1 MKHRCITPSTLLGLV
16 GTVLAAGAATVPLAP
31 PPPSAFADTE
41 SAVTYPLA
49 GWNDLTRFYSL
60 SMEVETNAVSC
71 VQVAFGTDRNSD
83 GDLAPEETA
92 FVAGYDCG
100 AWFAREE
107 GDLGLGSRSRS
118 RVEDEGLGLGSR
130 SRVEF
135 EPSSSGEAGRLPY
148 AKIDLAP
155 VFDPAWDAVKV
166 TTRGTADAP
175 AIAVEF
181 KNNPM
186 RIVVR

>member
-1 MKHRCITPSTLLGLV
+1 MKHLLFATGVAALS
-16 GTVLAAGAATVPLAP
+16 GALATTVNLAP
-31 PPPSAFADTE
+31 PDPSAFADTE

-49 GWNDLTRFYSL
+49 GWDDLTRFYSL

-92 FVAGYDCG
+92 LVAGYDCG

-107 GDLGLGSRSRS
+107 GDLGLGFRSRS
-118 RVEDEGLGLGSR
+118 RVEDEGLGSRSR

-135 EPSSSGEAGRLPY
+135 EASSSGEAGRLPY

-155 VFDPAWDAVKV
+155 VFDPAWDVVKV
-166 TTRGTADAP
+166 TTRGAAGTP

>member
-100 AWFAREE
+100 EWFAREE
-107 GDLGLGSRSRS
+107 GDLGLG
-118 RVEDEGLGLGSR
+118 LGSR
-130 SRVEF
+130 PRVEF

-148 AKIDLAP
+148 AKIDLKP
-155 VFDPAWDAVKV
+155 VFDPAWDVVKV
-166 TTRGTADAP
+166 TTRGTAGAP

-186 RIVVR
+186 RISVR

>member
-1 MKHRCITPSTLLGLV
+1 MNTTMKHLLFAIGV
-16 GTVLAAGAATVPLAP
+16 TVLSGSLATTVNLAP
-31 PPPSAFADTE
+31 PAPSAFADTE

-118 RVEDEGLGLGSR
+118 RVE
-130 SRVEF
+130 F
-135 EPSSSGEAGRLPY
+135 EASSSGEAGRLPY

-166 TTRGTADAP
+166 TTRGTAGAP
-175 AIAVEF
+175 AIAVEV

-186 RIVVR
+186 RISIR

>member
-1 MKHRCITPSTLLGLV
+1 MKHLLF
-16 GTVLAAGAATVPLAP
+16 AAGVAALSGALATTVNLTP
-31 PPPSAFADTE
+31 PAPSAFADTE

-49 GWNDLTRFYSL
+49 GWDDLTRFYTL

-100 AWFAREE
+100 EWFAREE
-107 GDLGLGSRSRS
+107 S
-118 RVEDEGLGLGSR
+118 V
-130 SRVEF
+130 
-135 EPSSSGEAGRLPY
+135 GEASRLPY
-148 AKIDLAP
+148 AKIDLAS
-155 VFDPAWDAVKV
+155 VFDPAWDVVKV
-166 TTRGTADAP
+166 TTRGLVGTP
-175 AIAVEF
+175 TVTVEF

-186 RIVVR
+186 RISIR

>member
-1 MKHRCITPSTLLGLV
+1 MNTTMKHLLFATGV
-16 GTVLAAGAATVPLAP
+16 TVLSGALATTVNLAP
-31 PPPSAFADTE
+31 PAPSAFADAE

-92 FVAGYDCG
+92 LVAGYDCG

-107 GDLGLGSRSRS
+107 GELGQGFRSRS
-118 RVEDEGLGLGSR
+118 RVEDEGLGSGSR
-130 SRVEF
+130 SR
-135 EPSSSGEAGRLPY
+135 Y
-148 AKIDLAP
+148 ARIDLAP
-155 VFDPAWDAVKV
+155 VFDPAWDVVKV
-166 TTRGTADAP
+166 TTRGTAGAP

-186 RIVVR
+186 RISVR

>member
-41 SAVTYPLA
+41 SAVTYPLV
-49 GWNDLTRFYSL
+49 GWDDLTRFYSL

-100 AWFAREE
+100 TWFAREE

-135 EPSSSGEAGRLPY
+135 EPSSSGEAGRLPCT
-148 AKIDLAP
+148 KIDLAP
-155 VFDPAWDAVKV
+155 VFDPAWDVVKV
-166 TTRGTADAP
+166 TTRGTAGAP
-175 AIAVEF
+175 TVTVEF

-186 RIVVR
+186 RISIR

>member
-100 AWFAREE
+100 EWFAREE

-118 RVEDEGLGLGSR
+118 RVE
-130 SRVEF
+130 F
-135 EPSSSGEAGRLPY
+135 EASSSGEAGRLSY
-148 AKIDLAP
+148 AKIDLAS
-155 VFDPAWDAVKV
+155 VFDPAWDVVKV
-166 TTRGTADAP
+166 TTRGTAGAP
-175 AIAVEF
+175 TVTVEF

-186 RIVVR
+186 RISIR

>member
-118 RVEDEGLGLGSR
+118 RVE
-130 SRVEF
+130 F
-135 EPSSSGEAGRLPY
+135 EASSSGEAGRLPY
-148 AKIDLAP
+148 AKIDLKP
-155 VFDPAWDAVKV
+155 VFDPAWNAVKL
-166 TTRGTADAP
+166 TTRGTAGAP

-186 RIVVR
+186 RISIR

>member
-100 AWFAREE
+100 TWFAREE

-118 RVEDEGLGLGSR
+118 RVE
-130 SRVEF
+130 F
-135 EPSSSGEAGRLPY
+135 EASSSGEAGRLPY

-166 TTRGTADAP
+166 TTRGTAGAP

>member
-60 SMEVETNAVSC
+60 SIEVETNAVSC
-71 VQVAFGTDRNSD
+71 VQVAFGTDRNT
-83 GDLAPEETA
+83 EETA

-100 AWFAREE
+100 EWFAREE
-107 GDLGLGSRSRS
+107 S
-118 RVEDEGLGLGSR
+118 V
-130 SRVEF
+130 
-135 EPSSSGEAGRLPY
+135 GEASRLPY
-148 AKIDLAP
+148 AKIDLAS
-155 VFDPAWDAVKV
+155 VFDPAWDVVKV
-166 TTRGTADAP
+166 TTRGTAGAP
-175 AIAVEF
+175 AITVEF
-181 KNNPM
+181 KNTPR
-186 RIVVR
+186 RIRIR

>member
-1 MKHRCITPSTLLGLV
+1 MAEV
-16 GTVLAAGAATVPLAP
+16 GVASVAVASTVPLPP

-49 GWNDLTRFYSL
+49 GWDDLTRFYTL
-60 SMEVETNAVSC
+60 TMEVETNAVSC
-71 VQVAFGTDRNSD
+71 VQVAFGTDLNSN

-92 FVAGYDCG
+92 FVCGYDCG

-107 GDLGLGSRSRS
+107 RDL
-118 RVEDEGLGLGSR
+118 GLGLGSR
-130 SRVEF
+130 PRVEF
-135 EPSSSGEAGRLPY
+135 DPSSSGVAGRLPC

-155 VFDPAWDAVKV
+155 VFDPTWDVVKV
-166 TTRGTADAP
+166 TTRGTAGAP

-186 RIVVR
+186 RISIR

>member
-1 MKHRCITPSTLLGLV
+1 MKHLLLATGVAALS
-16 GTVLAAGAATVPLAP
+16 GALATTVNLAP

-60 SMEVETNAVSC
+60 AMEIETNAVSC
-71 VQVAFGTDRNSD
+71 IQVAFGTDRNSD

-118 RVEDEGLGLGSR
+118 RVE
-130 SRVEF
+130 F

-148 AKIDLAP
+148 ERIDLAP
-155 VFDPAWDAVKV
+155 VFDPAWDVVKV
-166 TTRGTADAP
+166 TTRGTAGAP

-186 RIVVR
+186 RISVR

>member
-1 MKHRCITPSTLLGLV
+1 MNTTMKHLLFSTEVTALSGALAT
-16 GTVLAAGAATVPLAP
+16 TVNLAP
-31 PPPSAFADTE
+31 PAPSAFADTE

-49 GWNDLTRFYSL
+49 GWDDLTRFYSL
-60 SMEVETNAVSC
+60 SMEVETNTVSC

-107 GDLGLGSRSRS
+107 SNVDAMVPIACNRSFGNS
-118 RVEDEGLGLGSR
+118 THAIG
-130 SRVEF
+130 
-135 EPSSSGEAGRLPY
+135 
-148 AKIDLAP
+148 KIASTLDLAP
-155 VFDPAWDAVKV
+155 IFDPAWNAVKV
-166 TTRGTADAP
+166 TMRGTAGSP
-175 AIAVEF
+175 TVTVEF

>member
-1 MKHRCITPSTLLGLV
+1 MKTKSPVCLGIV
-16 GTVLAAGAATVPLAP
+16 GSVVAAHAASLPLP
-31 PPPSAFADTE
+31 PPGSSVFADTE

-92 FVAGYDCG
+92 FVAGYDCS

-155 VFDPAWDAVKV
+155 VFDPAWDVVKV
-166 TTRGTADAP
+166 TTRGTAGAP
-175 AIAVEF
+175 TVTVEF

-186 RIVVR
+186 RISIR

>member
-1 MKHRCITPSTLLGLV
+1 MKHLLFAIGV
-16 GTVLAAGAATVPLAP
+16 TVLSGSLATTVNLAP
-31 PPPSAFADTE
+31 PAPSAFADTE

-118 RVEDEGLGLGSR
+118 RVE
-130 SRVEF
+130 F
-135 EPSSSGEAGRLPY
+135 EASSSGEAGRLPY

-166 TTRGTADAP
+166 TTRGTAGAP

-186 RIVVR
+186 RISIR

>member
-49 GWNDLTRFYSL
+49 GWDDLTRFYSL

-100 AWFAREE
+100 EWFAREE
-107 GDLGLGSRSRS
+107 GDLGLGSRSR
-118 RVEDEGLGLGSR
+118 VD
-130 SRVEF
+130 F
-135 EPSSSGEAGRLPY
+135 EASAAGVAGRR
-148 AKIDLAP
+148 ASATIHLAP
-155 VFDPAWDAVKV
+155 AREPTWNAVKV
-166 TTRGTADAP
+166 TTRGFVRAP
-175 AIAVEF
+175 TLAVEF

-186 RIVVR
+186 RISIR

>member
-1 MKHRCITPSTLLGLV
+1 MNTTMKHLLFATGVTALS
-16 GTVLAAGAATVPLAP
+16 GALATTVNLAP

-41 SAVTYPLA
+41 SAVTYPLT

-92 FVAGYDCG
+92 FVTGYDCG
-100 AWFAREE
+100 AWFSREE

-118 RVEDEGLGLGSR
+118 RVEDEGLDFRSR

-135 EPSSSGEAGRLPY
+135 EASSSGEAGRLPY
-148 AKIDLAP
+148 AKIDLKP
-155 VFDPAWDAVKV
+155 VFDPAWDVVKV
-166 TTRGTADAP
+166 TTRGLVGTP
-175 AIAVEF
+175 TVTVEF

>member
-1 MKHRCITPSTLLGLV
+1 MKTKSPVCLGIV
-16 GTVLAAGAATVPLAP
+16 GSVVAAHAASLPLP
-31 PPPSAFADTE
+31 PPGPSAFADTE

-118 RVEDEGLGLGSR
+118 RVE
-130 SRVEF
+130 F
-135 EPSSSGEAGRLPY
+135 EASSSGEAGRLPY
-148 AKIDLAP
+148 AKINLAP

-166 TTRGTADAP
+166 TTRGTAGAP

>member
-92 FVAGYDCG
+92 LVLGVDCG
-100 AWFAREE
+100 TPFIRDEVEVVGGGGQRWFASASSAQESTL
-107 GDLGLGSRSRS
+107 DCS
-118 RVEDEGLGLGSR
+118 
-130 SRVEF
+130 
-135 EPSSSGEAGRLPY
+135 PSPLVFNFSFKQPSAVSQRLNF
-148 AKIDLAP
+148 A
-155 VFDPAWDAVKV
+155 KV
-166 TTRGTADAP
+166 TTRGRSPSAAE
-175 AIAVEF
+175 IAAEIRKPGKVLF
-181 KNNPM
+181 L
-186 RIVVR
+186 R

>member
-60 SMEVETNAVSC
+60 SIEVETNAVSC

-92 FVAGYDCG
+92 LVAGYDCG
-100 AWFAREE
+100 TWFAREE
-107 GDLGLGSRSRS
+107 S
-118 RVEDEGLGLGSR
+118 V
-130 SRVEF
+130 
-135 EPSSSGEAGRLPY
+135 GETSRLPY
-148 AKIDLAP
+148 AKIDLAS
-155 VFDPAWDAVKV
+155 VFDPAWDVVKV
-166 TTRGTADAP
+166 TTRGTASAP
-175 AIAVEF
+175 TVTVEF

-186 RIVVR
+186 RISIR

>member
-16 GTVLAAGAATVPLAP
+16 GTVLAAGAATVPLATP
-31 PPPSAFADTE
+31 PLSAFADTE

-49 GWNDLTRFYSL
+49 GWDDLTRFYSL

-71 VQVAFGTDRNSD
+71 VQVAFGTDLNSN

-92 FVAGYDCG
+92 FVAGYDCS

-107 GDLGLGSRSRS
+107 REVGL
-118 RVEDEGLGLGSR
+118 DSR

-135 EPSSSGEAGRLPY
+135 DPSSSGVAGRLPC

-155 VFDPAWDAVKV
+155 VFDPTWNAVKV
-166 TTRGTADAP
+166 TTRGFVRAP
-175 AIAVEF
+175 SITVKF

-186 RIVVR
+186 RISIR